1 MQLKVLDLPPEQD
14 LREFT
19 GFLWKNRIA
28 HRVTHQQERQQL
40 WLRDPADVDFVLTQF
55 QRWIEDGDLSADAS
69 PARQTHTAPRFVF
82 WLRRAPV
89 TLVLIVVSVLLTLL
103 TSFGNNLQWLHWF
116 TFVDFNF
123 QGRTLLFQSLETLVR
138 SGEWWRWLTPIFL
151 HFSLLHLVF
160 NLLWTW
166 ELGRRV
172 ELLQGRAVLIT
183 LVVLLGVVSNLGQF
197 MMTGP
202 MFGGLSGVIFG
213 LMGYTW
219 LWDRIGRTP
228 RFGMSQSLM
237 VFMLV
242 WLLLGISG
250 ILESFGF
257 GSIANTAHLAGLLAG
272 LAAVPLVILVQ
283 RLRGQQ

>member
-14 LREFT
+14 LREFA

-28 HRVTHQQERQQL
+28 HRVTHQQGRQQL
-40 WLRDPADVDFVLTQF
+40 WLRDPHDADFVLAQF
-55 QRWIEDGDLSADAS
+55 QRWVESGDLSTDSA
-69 PARQTHTAPRFVF
+69 PARQADESPGLMF
-82 WLRRAPV
+82 WLQRAPV
-89 TLVLIVVSVLLTLL
+89 TLVLIGVSFFLTLL
-103 TSFGNNLQWLHWF
+103 TSFGSNLQWLHWF

-123 QGRTLLFQSLETLVR
+123 QGRTLLFQSLETLLR

-172 ELLQGRAVLIT
+172 ELLQGRTVLIA
-183 LVVLLGVVSNLGQF
+183 LVLLLGIVSNLGQF

-219 LWDRIGRTP
+219 LWDRVGLAP
-228 RFGMSQSLM
+228 RFGMSQALM

-272 LAAVPLVILVQ
+272 LAAVPLVILIQ
-283 RLRGQQ
+283 RLRSRS